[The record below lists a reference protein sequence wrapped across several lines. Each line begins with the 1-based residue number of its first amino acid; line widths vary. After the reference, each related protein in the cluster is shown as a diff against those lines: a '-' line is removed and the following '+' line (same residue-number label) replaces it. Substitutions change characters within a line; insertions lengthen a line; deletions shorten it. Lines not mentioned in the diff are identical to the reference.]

1 MEPRLSLRG
10 ATFCYDDRA
19 IFCDLD
25 LDVYPGE
32 VLSILGPNGC
42 GKTTLLRC
50 ISGAL
55 KLKVGNARLNGTDI
69 SSLSVTELARKIGF
83 LYQEHHAP
91 FPFSVLEVVRMGR
104 TPYLGIFDSPSAKDI
119 ALAELALTQ
128 VGMLHLEHKP
138 YTQISGGERQ
148 LVLLARTL
156 AQEPEIILL
165 DEPTSHLDF
174 GNQALSLQL
183 ITALAKQGISMI
195 MTTHN
200 PNHALLF
207 PDRAALMNGGS
218 LMAVGSADEVITEDN
233 LKATYGIDVKV
244 FSVRDPSGGGTLK
257 LCSPWLDAASAR
269 SAQSLR

>member
-10 ATFCYDDRA
+10 ATFRYDDRA
-19 IFCDLD
+19 IFRDLD

-32 VLSILGPNGC
+32 VLCILGPNGC

-55 KLKVGNARLNGTDI
+55 RLNEGKAVLDGKDI
-69 SSLSVTELARKIGF
+69 SSLRVIELARKIGF
-83 LYQEHHAP
+83 LFQEHQAP

-104 TPYLGIFDSPSAKDI
+104 TPYLGTFDSPSAKDT
-119 ALAELALTQ
+119 ALAELALTR
-128 VGMLHLEHKP
+128 VGMLHLKNKP

-148 LVLLARTL
+148 LILLARTL
-156 AQEPEIILL
+156 AQEPEVILL

-207 PDRAALMNGGS
+207 PDKAALMNGGS
-218 LMAVGSADEVITEDN
+218 FMAVGDAEDVITESN
-233 LKATYGIDVKV
+233 LRATYGIDVKV
-244 FSVRDPSGGGTLK
+244 FSVPDPSGNGTLK
-257 LCSPWLDAASAR
+257 LCTPWLHATADGP
-269 SAQSLR
+269 QLRL

>member
-10 ATFCYDDRA
+10 ATFSYGDRA
-19 IFCDLD
+19 IFCDVD

-55 KLKVGNARLNGTDI
+55 KLQKGNACLDGQDI

-83 LYQEHHAP
+83 LYQEHQAP

-104 TPYLGIFDSPSAKDI
+104 TPYLGMFDSPSDKDT
-119 ALAELALTQ
+119 ALAELALTR
-128 VGMLHLEHKP
+128 VGMLHLKQKP

-183 ITALAKQGISMI
+183 ITALARQGISMI

-207 PDRAALMNGGS
+207 PDKAALMHGGRFT
-218 LMAVGSADEVITEDN
+218 AVGNAEDVINEDN

-244 FSVRDPSGGGTLK
+244 FSVPDPSGNGTLK
-257 LCSPWLDAASAR
+257 LCSPWLHTASA
-269 SAQSLR
+269 